1 LNRPDGGSPK
11 GPPASTTS
19 RLIPAAMALAVSL
32 ACASGALGQSV
43 KQIGEYND
51 WAAYSAAGTG
61 GTICFAMTKPTDV
74 EPAPDGYTQAY
85 LYLSVRPAENVHN
98 EMNVI
103 AGFSFAPDSAATVSV
118 GGQTFDLF
126 TEKDAAWL
134 TDESRADQLA
144 GAIRAGSTLV
154 IEGTSDKGIRISET
168 FSLSGATAASRA
180 MEDTC
185 TS

>member
-1 LNRPDGGSPK
+1 MSHL
-11 GPPASTTS
+11 PPAA
-19 RLIPAAMALAVSL
+19 LAVALAVSL
-32 ACASGALGQSV
+32 ATGALAQSV

-51 WAAYSAAGTG
+51 WAAYSAAGTS
-61 GTICFAMTKPTDV
+61 GTVCFAMTKPTDV

-103 AGFSFAPDSAATVSV
+103 AGYAFAPDSTATVAV

-134 TDESRADQLA
+134 TDEGLADSLA

-154 IEGTSDKGIRISET
+154 IEGTSDKGIRITET

-180 MEDTC
+180 MEETC

>member
-1 LNRPDGGSPK
+1 M
-11 GPPASTTS
+11 TS
-19 RLIPAAMALAVSL
+19 RAVPAAVALALAVSF
-32 ACASGALGQSV
+32 ASGALGQSV
-43 KQIGEYND
+43 KQIGEFND
-51 WAAYSAAGTG
+51 WAAYSAAATG
-61 GTICFAMTKPTDV
+61 GTVCFAMTRPTDV

-98 EMNVI
+98 EMNII
-103 AGFSFAPDSAATVSV
+103 AGYAFAPDSTATVSV

-134 TDESRADQLA
+134 TDESMADRLA

-154 IEGTSDKGIRISET
+154 IEGTSDKGIRIAET

-180 MEDTC
+180 MEETC